1 MGQSK
6 AAVPV
11 VTRKPCTLY
20 RKLTE
25 IMEVVQTQLVLA
37 GFTAATQL
45 TLPLALKFSPL
56 TKGRGLCCLSCAF
69 CRHLGASFFWVACK
83 FIQNVAML
91 ASPSQTPCD
100 DF

>member
-37 GFTAATQL
+37 GFTAATKL

-69 CRHLGASFFWVACK
+69 CRHLGASFFLGCLQVYPERGHAG
-83 FIQNVAML
+83 ITLPDPMR
-91 ASPSQTPCD
+91 
-100 DF
+100 